1 MRYPPPPVLF
11 QITTPTVS
19 DRGPRYMQDVFAA
32 LRQTMDRRD
41 VLQLEYGSR
50 DGEVGIFL
58 RVDGKLANRVQT
70 ILRAKYPNAT
80 VTPIEEGE
88 SPPQRVSYTAEL
100 TLEPSLFP
108 LLKFEQFEDMLERKL
123 VDPTETLL
131 AAVRQQSVEA
141 KIEIAVSPATAPQH
155 RFAIRAV
162 KRLDRPFFRSHP
174 RLAGY
179 YQDWITK
186 PWLWLFVRPL
196 GLLAVPDDGR
206 FAGKTDVTGGRQGDR
221 TDDLQAAG
229 DKVGGHL
236 YHARIR
242 LVVVASAEQAAAA
255 RDQLQTMYAAFAS
268 LTVSRLA
275 LFRLHSQRTAS
286 EPPSPLKPTRRHSFF
301 LSHVELATLFHPAT
315 AAVQTQHMART
326 PFTQLPPPV
335 SFAAEIESGGVVLGQ
350 VCYQNDRRVFGLAE
364 DDRRRH
370 LYIVGRTGVGKTTL
384 LENLIR
390 GDIEAGRGVCLIDPH
405 GDLADRTISAIPPPR
420 TNDVVVFDPGDPEYA
435 VGFNP
440 LATRPGSEDLVA
452 SGVVMSFKKIFDSWG
467 PRLADL
473 LRNTVYLA
481 IANDG
486 TLMDVLRILTDDA
499 HRTRLLQHEHDSV
512 LHQFWTLEFAA
523 WNDRYRTEAV
533 AAILNKVRPFLMN
546 KSIRAIVSQS
556 GKGIDL
562 REIMDEG
569 RVLIVKLSKGIL
581 GEDNANLLG
590 ALLVTKLQ
598 QDAMSRA
605 DTPEEERRDFYLYI
619 DEFQNFT
626 TGAFATIL
634 SEARKYRLAM
644 TIAHQY
650 IGQLSPNSNTELRDA
665 VFGNVG
671 SIIAFQVGTDDAQYL
686 SAQLRKYDGQLTPE
700 DLANLPKYH
709 AYVRLLQNGMP
720 THPFSMRTLAPQP
733 ITEDRTGKIRR
744 ASNERYATRD
754 DV

>member
-1 MRYPPPPVLF
+1 L
-11 QITTPTVS
+11 
-19 DRGPRYMQDVFAA
+19 
-32 LRQTMDRRD
+32 
-41 VLQLEYGSR
+41 
-50 DGEVGIFL
+50 
-58 RVDGKLANRVQT
+58 
-70 ILRAKYPNAT
+70 
-80 VTPIEEGE
+80 TPIEERKPASTG
-88 SPPQRVSYTAEL
+88 VTHTAEL
-100 TLEPSLFP
+100 TLQPSLFP
-108 LLKFEQFEDMLERKL
+108 LLRFEQFEDMLERKL

-131 AAVRQQSVEA
+131 SAVRPDAVEA
-141 KIEIAVSPATAPQH
+141 RIEIAVSPATARQH

-162 KRLDRPFFRSHP
+162 KSLDRPFFRSHTA
-174 RLAGY
+174 LAGY
-179 YQDWITK
+179 YLHWITR
-186 PWLWLFVRPL
+186 PWLWLLVWPL
-196 GLLAVPDDGR
+196 GWLAVPDNGR
-206 FAGKTDVTGGRQGDR
+206 MAGKTDATGGRQGDR

-242 LVVVASAEQAAAA
+242 LVAVTSSSDSLAA
-255 RDQLQTMYAAFAS
+255 RDKLQTMYAAFTS

-275 LFRLHSQRTAS
+275 LFRLHSRRTAS
-286 EPPSPLKPTRRHSFF
+286 APLPKLIPTRRCSFL

-315 AAVQTQHMART
+315 ASVQAQQMART
-326 PFTQLPPPV
+326 AFTELEPPV
-335 SFAAEIESGGVVLGQ
+335 SFASDRESGGVVLGRACFQ
-350 VCYQNDRRVFGLAE
+350 GDRRTFGLTP

-390 GDIEAGRGVCLIDPH
+390 SDIEAGRGVCLIDPH
-405 GDLADRTISAIPPPR
+405 GDLADKVLSVVPPPR
-420 TNDVVVFDPGDPEYA
+420 TNDVVVFDPGDPDYA
-435 VGFNP
+435 IGFNP
-440 LATRPGSEDLVA
+440 LATRPGAEDLVA

-481 IANDG
+481 IANNG
-486 TLMDVLRILTDDA
+486 TLADVLRILTDDA
-499 HRTRLLQHEHDSV
+499 YRNQLLATERDTVSHH
-512 LHQFWTLEFAA
+512 FWTQEFAV

-546 KSIRAIVSQS
+546 KSIRAIVSQP

-569 RVLIVKLSKGIL
+569 RILIVKLSKGVL

-605 DTPEEERRDFYLYI
+605 DTPEDKRRDFYLYI

-626 TGAFATIL
+626 TGSFATIL
-634 SEARKYRLAM
+634 SEARKYRLNM

-650 IGQLSPNSNTELRDA
+650 IGQLSPHGNPELRDA

-671 SIIAFQVGTDDAQYL
+671 SDIAFQVGTDDAVAL
-686 SAQLRKYDGQLTPE
+686 AAQLRKYPEQLTPE
-700 DLANLPKYH
+700 DLTNLPKYH
-709 AYVRLLQNGMP
+709 AYVRLLQDGMP
-720 THPFSMRTLAPQP
+720 EHPFSMQTLAPLPVQ
-733 ITEDRTGKIRR
+733 EDRTRKVRN
-744 ASNERYATRD
+744 ASNDRYATRKASGEPISSLRTSF
-754 DV
+754 

>member
-1 MRYPPPPVLF
+1 
-11 QITTPTVS
+11 
-19 DRGPRYMQDVFAA
+19 MQDVFAA
-32 LRQTMDRRD
+32 LRQSMDRRD
-41 VLQLEYGSR
+41 VLQLEYATR
-50 DGEVGIFL
+50 EGEVGIFC
-58 RVDGKLANRVQT
+58 RVSGNLESRVQT

-80 VTPIEEGE
+80 LKAIEEGE
-88 SPPQRVSYTAEL
+88 STAKRMSYTAEL
-100 TLEPSLFP
+100 SLEPSLFP
-108 LLKFEQFEDMLERKL
+108 LLKFEQFEDMLERRL

-131 AAVRQQSVEA
+131 AAVRQESVEA
-141 KIEIAVSPATAPQH
+141 KIEIAISPATATQH
-155 RFAIRAV
+155 KLAMRAV
-162 KRLDRPFFRSHP
+162 KRLDRPFFRAHP

-186 PWLWLFVRPL
+186 RWLWVLVWPL
-196 GLLAVPDDGR
+196 GFLAVPDER
-206 FAGKTDVTGGRQGDR
+206 FAGKTDTTGGRQGDR

-242 LVVVASAEQAAAA
+242 LVVFASAEQAAVAH
-255 RDQLQTMYAAFAS
+255 DQLQTMYAAFAS

-275 LFRLHSQRTAS
+275 LFRLR
-286 EPPSPLKPTRRHSFF
+286 SPRRLSKPLPRLKPTRHHSFF
-301 LSHVELATLFHPAT
+301 LSHVELATLYHPAT
-315 AAVQTQHMART
+315 AGVQAEHMART
-326 PFTQLPPPV
+326 PFTELPPPV
-335 SFAAEIESGGVVLGQ
+335 SFASEEGSGAVALGR
-350 VCYQNDRRVFGLAE
+350 VCYQGDDRLFELSE

-390 GDIEAGRGVCLIDPH
+390 ADIEAGRGVCLIDPH
-405 GDLADRTISAIPPPR
+405 GDLADRIISTIPPPR

-440 LATRPGSEDLVA
+440 LATRAGSEDLVA
-452 SGVVMSFKKIFDSWG
+452 SAVVMSFKKIFDSWG

-486 TLMDVLRILTDDA
+486 TLIDVLRILTDDA
-499 HRTRLLQHEHDSV
+499 HRTRLLQSEQDAVSHH
-512 LHQFWTLEFAA
+512 FWTQEFAN

-546 KSIRAIVSQS
+546 KSVRAIVSQQ

-569 RVLIVKLSKGIL
+569 RILIVKLSKGTL

-590 ALLVTKLQ
+590 ALLVTKIQ

-605 DTPEEERRDFYLYI
+605 DIPEADRRDFYLYI

-650 IGQLSPNSNTELRDA
+650 IGQLSPHGNSELRDA

-671 SIIAFQVGTDDAQYL
+671 SMISFQVGSDDAQYL
-686 SAQLRKYDGQLTPE
+686 VAQLRKYDGQLTPE
-700 DLANLPKYH
+700 DLTNLPKYH
-709 AYVRLLQNGMP
+709 AYVRLLQAGMP
-720 THPFSMRTLAPQP
+720 EHPFSMQTLAPEP
-733 ITEDRTGKIRR
+733 ITEDRTQKVRR
-744 ASNERYATRD
+744 ASNGRYAACKVPSR
-754 DV
+754 